1 MSKKYYL
8 YIPGLES
15 YYILIPDLQSL
26 FADTQIIIKEI
37 TDSEARNKIQQEI
50 HRHNYHTR
58 AFNEARNKIQQQER
72 RRHNYHTR
80 AFNTVQQNMLRNRMN
95 QRTKNK

>member
-1 MSKKYYL
+1 MSKKYYIN
-8 YIPGLES
+8 IPGLES

-37 TDSEARNKIQQEI
+37 TDSEARNKIQQER

-58 AFNEARNKIQQQER
+58 AFNETRNKIQQQER
-72 RRHNYHTR
+72 HRHNYHTR

>member
-1 MSKKYYL
+1 MSKKYYI

-58 AFNEARNKIQQQER
+58 AFN
-72 RRHNYHTR
+72 
-80 AFNTVQQNMLRNRMN
+80 TVQQNMLRNRMN